1 MEAARR
7 RRGYRSIGGI
17 DEVGRGALA
26 GPVVAAAVVLP
37 EAWSPEGL
45 DDSKRLS
52 AKQRN
57 RLCAEIRSA
66 ARVCVAVSGPGEI
79 DRFNILNA
87 TMLAMRRA
95 AEDLRP
101 PADLLLVDGNRV
113 PSGLSVRA
121 EAVVGGDRVS
131 ASIAAASIIA
141 KVHRDRLMDE
151 LAEAHSGFGWER
163 NKGYG
168 TKEHL
173 NAIRERGPTR
183 EHRRSFAPV
192 SAALAPMLAG
202 GA

>member
-1 MEAARR
+1 M
-7 RRGYRSIGGI
+7 
-17 DEVGRGALA
+17 
-26 GPVVAAAVVLP
+26 AAAVVLP
-37 EAWSPEGL
+37 ESWSPDGL

-57 RLCAEIRSA
+57 LLCAEIRSVA
-66 ARVCVAVSGPGEI
+66 TVCVAVAGPGEI

-101 PADLLLVDGNRV
+101 PADMLLVDGNRV
-113 PSGLSVRA
+113 PSGLSVPA

-141 KVHRDRLMDE
+141 KVHRDWLMDE

-173 NAIRERGPTR
+173 NAIRERGPTC

-202 GA
+202 GS

>member
-1 MEAARR
+1 M
-7 RRGYRSIGGI
+7 
-17 DEVGRGALA
+17 
-26 GPVVAAAVVLP
+26 
-37 EAWSPEGL
+37 
-45 DDSKRLS
+45 
-52 AKQRN
+52 
-57 RLCAEIRSA
+57 
-66 ARVCVAVSGPGEI
+66 
-79 DRFNILNA
+79 
-87 TMLAMRRA
+87 
-95 AEDLRP
+95 
-101 PADLLLVDGNRV
+101 
-113 PSGLSVRA
+113 
-121 EAVVGGDRVS
+121 GGDRVS

-173 NAIRERGPTR
+173 NAIRECGPTC